1 MVETVNNMR
10 KTKSELQIKYR
21 QQNKQDRWQTIY
33 RFLFFNF
40 CLFSLIP
47 SCPHISISP
56 LNFLFHSLLP

>member
-33 RFLFFNF
+33 HFLLFNF

-47 SCPHISISP
+47 PCPHISISP
-56 LNFLFHSLLP
+56 LNVLFHSLLP